1 MSLIETFKLKRHPI
15 NHLAVLTMT
24 EQFCTAKL
32 HEFEQFVVQK
42 RDSMLAFCVLHL
54 AFSVVATLGNLLVIR
69 ALFNASSIP
78 ATVKKLFLSL
88 AFSDL
93 TVGLFP
99 QLMSGV
105 ISAVVLKMAS
115 SEENTFT
122 LFCPTVLT
130 VHYYLLFLL
139 GAASFLTVT
148 AIAIDRLLAVSLHL
162 RYQELVTSK
171 RVITV
176 LVFLWLTSCITAFIY
191 VFLPKGSEK
200 YLVLFHLQDIF

>member
-1 MSLIETFKLKRHPI
+1 M
-15 NHLAVLTMT
+15 
-24 EQFCTAKL
+24 
-32 HEFEQFVVQK
+32 
-42 RDSMLAFCVLHL
+42 
-54 AFSVVATLGNLLVIR
+54 
-69 ALFNASSIP
+69 
-78 ATVKKLFLSL
+78 SL

-93 TVGLFP
+93 AVELFP

-122 LFCPTVLT
+122 SFCPTVLT
-130 VHYYLLFLL
+130 VYYYLLFLL

-171 RVITV
+171 RVITI

-191 VFLPKGSEK
+191 WPELLLIGDFNTRVGSDHQAWPSCLGHHGSGK
-200 YLVLFHLQDIF
+200 MDKMDKDFWNSAPCAICA